1 MQFCFKIKAFSN
13 DNKKIH
19 TAILWWSHPSSQG
32 LWLPSETLLISWI
45 ASDYLGKPSDQG
57 WAAYFSSPAFPL
69 KGSGGK
75 NVLVGQVLSVGLLAP
90 LKGLAVWRKPGQASG
105 FSDCPAWLVCCVR
118 GAFGGTQWSA
128 VKDYSRRGRWL
139 LDPVHFEDTPEEK
152 LSNLCR
158 VFCRTQLTLP
168 RYTHTHTHIH
178 WLRNHFQ
185 TWSEAHGDAGMQA
198 ADLPADQDYGLQ
210 YVFWKV
216 PQHCQVKSKKKKKKL
231 T

>member
-168 RYTHTHTHIH
+168 RYTHTHTHSLTQESLPDMVRGSRRCWH
-178 WLRNHFQ
+178 
-185 TWSEAHGDAGMQA
+185 AGSWPPCRSSLWFTICILESSSA
-198 ADLPADQDYGLQ
+198 LSGN
-210 YVFWKV
+210 K
-216 PQHCQVKSKKKKKKL
+216 
-231 T
+231 